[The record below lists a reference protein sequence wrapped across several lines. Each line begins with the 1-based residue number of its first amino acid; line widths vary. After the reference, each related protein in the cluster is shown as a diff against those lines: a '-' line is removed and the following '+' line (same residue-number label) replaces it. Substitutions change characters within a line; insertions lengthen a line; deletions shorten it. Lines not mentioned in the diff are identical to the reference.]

1 MSVAIYLRKSRADE
15 EAEKQGEFETLSRH
29 KSTLLKLAK
38 EQNLD
43 VIEIKE
49 ELVSGESII
58 HRPKMLELLKE
69 VEENKYDAVLVMD
82 LDRLGRGDMKDQGI
96 ILETFKE
103 SKTKIITPRKTYDLT
118 DEFDEEYSEFE
129 AFMARKELKL
139 ISRRMQRGR
148 IKSVEEGNFIG
159 TSAPFGYDAVTTG
172 RKERILVPNKDA
184 DVVRTIFDLYIN
196 EDMGCSKISKY
207 LNNLGIKTA
216 TGANWY
222 NSAITNIIK
231 NKVYCGYIQWQKKD
245 YKKSK
250 NPNKIKTVKLRP
262 KDEWIE
268 AKGKHEPLI
277 SEITWKKAQNILK
290 KNGHVSYGN
299 QIKNPLAGIVI
310 CKNCGRP
317 LVYRPYA
324 DHDYIICYHPG
335 CNKSSRFEFIEAAIL
350 KSLEDTVKKYQLKA
364 SDIDLD
370 KNNKDSNIEFQKRVL
385 KGLETEL
392 KELSKQKN
400 KLYDL
405 LERGIYD
412 EDTFIERSNNISSR
426 TEEIKDSIKTVKNR
440 LNTVKK
446 DNSKIIEDIKTVLSL
461 YHDSDSLGKNKLL
474 KSVIDKAVYYK
485 SKEQKLDSFELM
497 VHLKL
502 HEDQ

>member
-1 MSVAIYLRKSRADE
+1 MAT
-15 EAEKQGEFETLSRH
+15 F
-29 KSTLLKLAK
+29 
-38 EQNLD
+38 
-43 VIEIKE
+43 
-49 ELVSGESII
+49 SG
-58 HRPKMLELLKE
+58 
-69 VEENKYDAVLVMD
+69 
-82 LDRLGRGDMKDQGI
+82 
-96 ILETFKE
+96 
-103 SKTKIITPRKTYDLT
+103 
-118 DEFDEEYSEFE
+118 
-129 AFMARKELKL
+129 
-139 ISRRMQRGR
+139 
-148 IKSVEEGNFIG
+148 
-159 TSAPFGYDAVTTG
+159 
-172 RKERILVPNKDA
+172 
-184 DVVRTIFDLYIN
+184 
-196 EDMGCSKISKY
+196 
-207 LNNLGIKTA
+207 
-216 TGANWY
+216 
-222 NSAITNIIK
+222 
-231 NKVYCGYIQWQKKD
+231 KKD

-364 SDIDLD
+364 CDLDLD

-392 KELSKQKN
+392 KELGKQKN

-440 LNTVKK
+440 LSTVKK

-474 KSVIDKAVYYK
+474 KSVIDKAIYYK

>member
-1 MSVAIYLRKSRADE
+1 MSVAIYLRKSCADE

-245 YKKSK
+245 YK
-250 NPNKIKTVKLRP
+250 NLKI
-262 KDEWIE
+262 
-268 AKGKHEPLI
+268 
-277 SEITWKKAQNILK
+277 
-290 KNGHVSYGN
+290 
-299 QIKNPLAGIVI
+299 QIK
-310 CKNCGRP
+310 
-317 LVYRPYA
+317 
-324 DHDYIICYHPG
+324 
-335 CNKSSRFEFIEAAIL
+335 
-350 KSLEDTVKKYQLKA
+350 
-364 SDIDLD
+364 
-370 KNNKDSNIEFQKRVL
+370 
-385 KGLETEL
+385 
-392 KELSKQKN
+392 
-400 KLYDL
+400 
-405 LERGIYD
+405 
-412 EDTFIERSNNISSR
+412 
-426 TEEIKDSIKTVKNR
+426 
-440 LNTVKK
+440 
-446 DNSKIIEDIKTVLSL
+446 
-461 YHDSDSLGKNKLL
+461 
-474 KSVIDKAVYYK
+474 
-485 SKEQKLDSFELM
+485 
-497 VHLKL
+497 
-502 HEDQ
+502 